1 MNELPRLSLP
11 LLDLSEPDAPLFLHR
26 GGAVSRSRFA
36 AAALELA
43 QRLPPGSHVLNLCEN
58 RHAFSLVFAA
68 AALRGQA
75 ALLPPGNGGAALQAL
90 AQRYPGA
97 VRLSEDPAQSDLPL
111 ELDSTATLGRLPEIP
126 AAQAVAV
133 AFTSGST
140 GEPQPQL
147 KTFHALWHVGA
158 ALSRGFL
165 GDSGRCS
172 IVATV
177 PPQHMYG
184 LEASI
189 LLPLAGGHGVWSGR
203 PGFPDDV
210 RAALAEVPAPRVLVT
225 TPVHIRALLAAGV
238 KLPPLRCIVSA
249 TAPLPQ
255 ELAAG
260 AEQAYGAPVL
270 EVYGCSEAGTVATRR
285 CTGDGLWQPIAGIRL
300 EQRDELT
307 MVHGVHLP
315 EPVPLQD
322 LLQPEGEGFRLLGRS
337 SDMLKVAGKRASLTD
352 LTQKLLSIPGV
363 VDGVVFQPDGGK
375 DSVLQRPAALVV
387 APTLSESEILSA
399 LARLVDPVFLPRPLR
414 KIDGL
419 PRNPVGKLPRSS
431 LQRLLRAAG

>member
-1 MNELPRLSLP
+1 MKNHSELSLP
-11 LLDLSEPDAPLFLHR
+11 LLDLSAPDAPLFLQR
-26 GGAVSRSRFA
+26 GGAISRGQFA
-36 AAALELA
+36 AAVTALA
-43 QRLPPGSHVLNLCEN
+43 QRLPQHSHVLNLCEN
-58 RHAFSLVFAA
+58 RHTFSRVFAA

-75 ALLPPGNGGAALQAL
+75 ALLPPGSASGMLQAL
-90 AQRYPGA
+90 ARRYPDA
-97 VRLSEDPAQSDLPL
+97 IRLGDDPAQSELPLDLPG
-111 ELDSTATLGRLPEIP
+111 EAALDQLPHIP
-126 AAQAVAV
+126 AAQTVAV

-147 KTFHALWHVGA
+147 KTFHALQHVGA
-158 ALSRGFL
+158 ALSRRFFAG
-165 GDSGRCS
+165 SGRCS

-189 LLPLAGGHGVWSGR
+189 LLPLAGGHSVWAGR
-203 PGFPDDV
+203 PVFPDDV

-238 KLPPLRCIVSA
+238 KLPPLHCIVSA

-255 ELAAG
+255 ELAEG

-270 EVYGCSEAGTVATRR
+270 EIYGCSEAGTVATRR
-285 CTGDGLWQPIAGIRL
+285 STGDGLWQPIDGVRL
-300 EQRDELT
+300 EQREELT
-307 MVHGVHLP
+307 VVHGVHLP
-315 EPVPLQD
+315 QPVPLQD
-322 LLQPEGEGFRLLGRS
+322 LLQPEGEGFRLLGRT
-337 SDMLKVAGKRASLTD
+337 SDMLKVAGKRASLAD

-363 VDGVVFQPDGGK
+363 VDGVVFQPDSR
-375 DSVLQRPAALVV
+375 DHVVQRPAALVV
-387 APTLSESEILSA
+387 APGLSESEILSA
-399 LARLVDPVFLPRPLR
+399 LGRLVDPVFLPRPLR

-431 LQRLLRAAG
+431 LQRLLARAS

>member
-1 MNELPRLSLP
+1 MSAALP
-11 LLDLSEPDAPLFLHR
+11 LLDLSAPGAPLFLQR
-26 GGAVSRSRFA
+26 GGAVSRGQFA
-36 AAALELA
+36 AAALQLA
-43 QRLPPGSHVLNLCEN
+43 QRLPQGSHVLNLCEN
-58 RHAFSLVFAA
+58 RHAFSLAFAA

-75 ALLPPGNGGAALQAL
+75 ALLPPGSAGTAQQAL
-90 AQRYPGA
+90 ALHYPGA
-97 VRLSEDPAQSDLPL
+97 VRLSEDPAYSDLPL
-111 ELDSTATLGRLPEIP
+111 DLAAAATLDRLPEIP

-140 GEPQPQL
+140 GEPQPQV

-158 ALSRGFL
+158 ALSRRFFDG
-165 GDSGRCS
+165 SGRCS

-189 LLPLAGGHGVWSGR
+189 LLPLAGGHSVWSGR
-203 PGFPDDV
+203 PVFPDDV

-238 KLPPLRCIVSA
+238 KLPPLHCIVSA

-255 ELAAG
+255 ELADG

-285 CTGDGLWQPIAGIRL
+285 STGDGLWQPIDGIRL
-300 EQRDELT
+300 EQRDEVT
-307 MVHGVHLP
+307 VVHGVHLNQ
-315 EPVPLQD
+315 PVPLQD
-322 LLQPEGEGFRLLGRS
+322 LLQPEGAGFRLLGRS
-337 SDMLKVAGKRASLTD
+337 SDMLKVAGKRASLAD

-363 VDGVVFQPDGGK
+363 IDGVVFQPDSAK
-375 DSVLQRPAALVV
+375 ASVLQRPAALVV
-387 APTLSESEILSA
+387 APSLSENEILSA
-399 LARLVDPVFLPRPLR
+399 LGRLVDPVFLPRPLR

-419 PRNPVGKLPRSS
+419 PRNPVGKLPHSS
-431 LQRLLRAAG
+431 LQRLLRVS